1 MGLMEVFSA
10 PMRLFDKTGLV
21 RDSDG
26 VQWECRWQRLEG
38 DPISKTIRV
47 ILRRL
52 GSDIDTHYVDVPCA
66 PDIFQPAIIDGD
78 FVPLHL

>member
-1 MGLMEVFSA
+1 MRLMGVFSA
-10 PMRLFDKTGLV
+10 PMRFDETGWV
-21 RDSDG
+21 RDSRG
-26 VQWECRWQRLEG
+26 VQWECRWQCLAG
-38 DPISKTIRV
+38 DQITKTTRV

-66 PDIFQPAIIDGD
+66 ADIFQPPIIDGD